1 MIEGDF
7 SINCSQCG
15 GQEFQELFP
24 VPAETYALYEGR
36 GAGQPARQLTAAVF
50 ACLQCGHLEKF
61 VDFSE
66 GEGAPERTRPP
77 QGTGSPQGHRP
88 PLKRPPG

>member
-1 MIEGDF
+1 MSETDF
-7 SINCSQCG
+7 SISCSQCG

-24 VPAETYALYEGR
+24 VPAETYALYGGR

-61 VDFSE
+61 VDLSE
-66 GEGAPERTRPP
+66 GESAP
-77 QGTGSPQGHRP
+77 QGARSPQ
-88 PLKRPPG
+88 

>member
-1 MIEGDF
+1 MIEGAF
-7 SINCSQCG
+7 SISCSQCG

-24 VPAETYALYEGR
+24 VPAETYALYEGK

-61 VDFSE
+61 VDLSE
-66 GEGAPERTRPP
+66 GEGAPPGTKSP
-77 QGTGSPQGHRP
+77 QEGRSPQGNRP
-88 PLKRPPG
+88 SPKRPSG

>member
-7 SINCSQCG
+7 SISCSQCG
-15 GQEFQELFP
+15 GQDFQELFP

-36 GAGQPARQLTAAVF
+36 GSGQAARQLTAAIF

-61 VDFSE
+61 VDLEE
-66 GEGAPERTRPP
+66 GGKQRPS
-77 QGTGSPQGHRP
+77 QSQ
-88 PLKRPPG
+88 